1 MAKLLVQ
8 MSVTLDG
15 VVQAPG
21 RADEDVRGGFRDGGW
36 AMPYFDHVM
45 MQDAQKGG
53 AGGGPALLFGRRT
66 YEDFHKV
73 WPARKDSP
81 FSAMLDNAE
90 KYVASRTLKAPLAWK
105 NSMLLEGDAA
115 AAVAKLK
122 QTSEKDLLVMGSAEL
137 LQSLM
142 KAGLV
147 DEFRLLIHPLTL
159 GSGIKLFREGGPE
172 LKLNLAEVKPNTKG
186 VVIAIYRAG

>member
-1 MAKLLVQ
+1 MARLMVQ

-21 RADEDVRGGFRDGGW
+21 RADEDMRSGFRHGGW
-36 AMPYFDHVM
+36 AMPYFDQVM

-53 AGGGPALLFGRRT
+53 NPLLLFGRRT

-73 WPARKDSP
+73 WPSRTDSP
-81 FSAMLDNAE
+81 FSAMLDNAQ
-90 KYVASRTLKAPLAWK
+90 KYVASRTLKAPLVWK
-105 NSMLLEGDAA
+105 NSTLLEGDAA
-115 AAVAKLK
+115 ASVAKLK
-122 QTSEKDLLVMGSAEL
+122 QTSERDILVMGSADL

-142 KAGLV
+142 RAKLV
-147 DEFRLLIHPLTL
+147 DEYRLLIHPLTL
-159 GSGIKLFREGGPE
+159 GEGMKLFREGGPE

-186 VVIAIYRAG
+186 VIIATYRAG